1 MEPLM
6 ETFAGIDTTLLARI
20 QFAFTIS
27 FHIIFPAFSIGLSAF
42 VATLEVLWLRTGQPH
57 YHTLA
62 RFWTKIFAVSFAMG
76 VVSGIVLSYEIGA
89 NWSRFSEVVGNT
101 IGPLFGYEV
110 LTAFF
115 LEASFLGVMLFG
127 WNRVPPWLHTLAAI
141 IVAFG
146 TALSGFWILSANSWM
161 QTPAGFEVRDGITY
175 PLVWSEIIFNPSF
188 PYRFTHMMIAT
199 YLTTSL
205 VVLAAGARY
214 VLASRFER
222 EARTM
227 IRMGL
232 GMVAL
237 LAPLQI
243 LVGDLHGLNT
253 LAYQPAKIA
262 AIEAHWDG
270 SQPAGLVLFAWP
282 EVRKERNLAEIAIPH
297 LGSLIVTHDPNGRF
311 PGLTDFKPENRP
323 PVVPVFFMF
332 RLMVGLGL
340 LMLAIGLLGAWLW
353 WRGRLFH
360 THWFL
365 KPVGYCWPLGF
376 IAIIAGWIVT
386 EVGRQPWV
394 AYGVLRTADAT
405 SPISAVSVAI
415 SLALFVLVYFVVF
428 SIGIYYIRSMIRK
441 GPQPVVPEV
450 QPEALAN
457 RPLSAAQPPMEDTP

>member
-1 MEPLM
+1 M
-6 ETFAGIDTTLLARI
+6 ETFAGVDATLLARI

-42 VATLEVLWLRTGQPH
+42 IATLEVLWLRSGRPH

-76 VVSGIVLSYEIGA
+76 VVSGIVLSYQLGT

-127 WNRVPPWLHTLAAI
+127 WNRVPPWLHTLASL

-161 QTPAGFEVRDGITY
+161 HTPAGFTLRNGIAY
-175 PLVWSEIIFNPSF
+175 PATWSEIIFNPSF

-199 YLTTSL
+199 YLTTSV
-205 VVLAAGARY
+205 VVLATGARY
-214 VLASRFER
+214 VLDRRFEA

-227 IRMGL
+227 VHMGL
-232 GMVAL
+232 GMLAL
-237 LAPLQI
+237 LGPLQL

-253 LAYQPAKIA
+253 LIHQPAKIA

-270 SQPAGLVLFAWP
+270 SKPADLVLFALP
-282 EVRKERNLAEIAIPH
+282 DAKAERNLAEIAIPKI
-297 LGSLIVTHDPNGRF
+297 GSLIITHDPNGLF
-311 PGLTDFKPENRP
+311 PGLLQFKPENRP
-323 PVVPVFFMF
+323 PVAPVFFMF
-332 RLMVGLGL
+332 RVMVGIGML
-340 LMLAIGLLGAWLW
+340 LIAIGLTGVYLW
-353 WRGRLFH
+353 WRKRLFQAR
-360 THWFL
+360 WFL
-365 KPVGYCWPLGF
+365 KPLRYCWPLGF
-376 IAIIAGWIVT
+376 IAIVAGWIVT

-394 AYGVLRTADAT
+394 AYGILRTADAT
-405 SPISAVSVAI
+405 SPVSASTVAI
-415 SLALFVLVYFVVF
+415 SLILFVLVYFVVF
-428 SIGIYYIRSMIRK
+428 SIGILYISKMLRK
-441 GPQPVVPEV
+441 GPQVAPIEPH
-450 QPEALAN
+450 ALPN
-457 RPLSAAQPPMEDTP
+457 RPLSAGQAVKGDVA